1 MAGHDRQTFEYILNS
16 SHRDCVSRGGEGD
29 DDDEDGGDDDDEVED
44 EEGDDDDDAR
54 EWVC

>member
-1 MAGHDRQTFEYILNS
+1 MAGHDRQMLEYILNS